1 MLNLKRLVKLTL
13 LVSIFILGGTV
24 LFDAFINGAKL

>member
-1 MLNLKRLVKLTL
+1 MLNVKRLVKFSL
-13 LVSIFILGGTV
+13 LVSIFILGGAV

>member
-13 LVSIFILGGTV
+13 LLSIFILGGVV
-24 LFDAFINGAKL
+24 LFDALINGTNL